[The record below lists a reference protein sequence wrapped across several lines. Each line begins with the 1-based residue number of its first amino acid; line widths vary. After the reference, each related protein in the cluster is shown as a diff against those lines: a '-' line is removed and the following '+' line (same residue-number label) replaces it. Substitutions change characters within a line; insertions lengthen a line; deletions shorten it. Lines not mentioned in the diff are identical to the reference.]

1 MADIETAQP
10 KIMVQFLAQENR
22 QYKAGE
28 CKPMKEAFEIL
39 ANDREGKL
47 PIRRRALPF
56 ATSHK
61 IPQDPTMPQVQTN
74 FLIPSDLVLK
84 DSEYR
89 LTKPRSTVPKA
100 PPPSPA
106 GSRASSPFQPDRK
119 PRSSN

>member
-1 MADIETAQP
+1 SISVCD
-10 KIMVQFLAQENR
+10 
-22 QYKAGE
+22 
-28 CKPMKEAFEIL
+28 
-39 ANDREGKL
+39 
-47 PIRRRALPF
+47 
-56 ATSHK
+56 

>member
-1 MADIETAQP
+1 
-10 KIMVQFLAQENR
+10 
-22 QYKAGE
+22 
-28 CKPMKEAFEIL
+28 
-39 ANDREGKL
+39 
-47 PIRRRALPF
+47 
-56 ATSHK
+56 
-61 IPQDPTMPQVQTN
+61 MPQVQTN

-106 GSRASSPFQPDRK
+106 ESRASSPFQPDRK